1 MNWEIHC
8 INYVFVLFDFNGEM
22 PEKVSD
28 KGSCSY
34 QTQKKLIGCLS
45 CQLNKFEPAGHRVM
59 MPQHV
64 SEDWQVENMN
74 LLSKSFIY
82 FLCWL
87 IQQVA
92 ISF

>member
-22 PEKVSD
+22 PEMVSD

-64 SEDWQVENMN
+64 SEDWQVEKMSS
-74 LLSKSFIY
+74 LSKKFHL
-82 FLCWL
+82 FLML
-87 IQQVA
+87 THPTG
-92 ISF
+92 SY

>member
-1 MNWEIHC
+1 
-8 INYVFVLFDFNGEM
+8 M

-64 SEDWQVENMN
+64 SEDRQVEKMSS
-74 LLSKSFIY
+74 LSKKFHL
-82 FLCWL
+82 FLML
-87 IQQVA
+87 THPTG
-92 ISF
+92 SY

>member
-1 MNWEIHC
+1 
-8 INYVFVLFDFNGEM
+8 M
-22 PEKVSD
+22 PEKASV

-82 FLCWL
+82 FLC
-87 IQQVA
+87 
-92 ISF
+92 